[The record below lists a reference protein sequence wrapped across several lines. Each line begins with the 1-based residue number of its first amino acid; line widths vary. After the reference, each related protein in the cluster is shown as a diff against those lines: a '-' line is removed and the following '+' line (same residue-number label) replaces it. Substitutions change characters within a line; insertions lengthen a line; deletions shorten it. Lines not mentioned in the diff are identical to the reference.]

1 MKNASVN
8 IFIGY
13 AVEPILAILLLTLSC
28 ITIGEIEISK
38 SIHQAAIDL
47 ATMYCSVFFAAALGF
62 LWTLYSK
69 SDTEF
74 YSWLD
79 EINAFKVY
87 INATIYTITIQV
99 ISILSLIV
107 TKIHDGKYLPL
118 FSIFIL
124 LMAIISSLTMIL
136 NIAQLMKLHTKF
148 NKALQQKQYTNK

>member
-13 AVEPILAILLLTLSC
+13 AVEPILAILILALSC
-28 ITIGEIEISK
+28 MTIGEIEISK
-38 SIHQAAIDL
+38 FIHQIAIDL
-47 ATMYCSVFFAAALGF
+47 ATMYCSVFFAAALAF

-87 INATIYTITIQV
+87 INATIYTITIQA
-99 ISILSLIV
+99 ISIFSLIT
-107 TKIHDGKYLPL
+107 TKINNGRYLAL
-118 FSIFIL
+118 FSIFAL
-124 LMAIISSLTMIL
+124 LMAIISSITMIS
-136 NIAQLMKLHTKF
+136 NVSQLMKLHSKFTKVLR
-148 NKALQQKQYTNK
+148 KSIK